1 MENSLNDMRLNDLL
15 LVNLYPHSL
24 YRITEEGTAP
34 ELAPVDHFI
43 KFLGGNASGILV
55 LVNDPKHKFLG
66 EEEMNLLVKMLDA
79 CKLNTGDVAILNTFN
94 QTHSLTGIVD
104 QLRPVKILAFGPQP
118 GIELAEFDIQEVN
131 GIPVLQGPSLDTMAL
146 ATDEAKTAKIKLW
159 NTLKSMF
166 GIK

>member
-24 YRITEEGTAP
+24 YRINEEGTAP
-34 ELAPVDHFI
+34 EQAPVDHFI
-43 KFLGGNASGILV
+43 KFLGGNAAGILV
-55 LVNDPKHKFLG
+55 LVNDPSHKFLG

-79 CKLNTGDVAILNTFN
+79 CKLNTGDVAILNTFK
-94 QTHSLTGIVD
+94 QTHTLAGIIE
-104 QLRPVKILAFGPQP
+104 QLRPVKILSFGAQRD
-118 GIELAEFDIQEVN
+118 IDLSEFDIQEVN
-131 GIPVLQGPSLDTMAL
+131 GIPVLQGPSLDTMVL
-146 ATDEAKTAKIKLW
+146 DTEEGKTAKIRLW